1 MHPTRRLRAN
11 RELSVVDF
19 PQQPHSIAL
28 LIHLFLPSVRAVSS
42 NKQSAAGS
50 RTPHSSEIYI
60 RSKLAPTAQ
69 LRSACSNSRPSLLP
83 YTLRDRPAS
92 HLPSSP
98 QSKALWILD
107 FEFWIFDC

>member
-19 PQQPHSIAL
+19 PPQPHSFPL
-28 LIHLFLPSVRAVSS
+28 LIHSFLPSVRAVSS

-50 RTPHSSEIYI
+50 PTPHSSQIYT
-60 RSKLAPTAQ
+60 RSKLSPTGQ
-69 LRSACSNSRPSLLP
+69 LRSACSNSRPSPQP

-92 HLPSSP
+92 PLPSPP
-98 QSKALWILD
+98 QSS
-107 FEFWIFDC
+107 